1 MRRNLSTL
9 LALLGAAAALAAASA
24 ACPAGPV
31 EPAAETAPA
40 GPATTPVLTAL
51 DPQALYQGFTI
62 DHPWRAVL
70 ATVGKWKLT
79 PGEEW
84 REPVEGASSWVPFD
98 VLVMDPGGAE
108 VRVVAER
115 EDMLYAVWIPKEDL
129 ALVPVQA
136 VTLAPTK
143 GDGPDEDEPGVQL
156 AGGTPIEAL
165 EQQGGWTHV
174 RTKLGDVVAEG
185 WVPDTLLGRMY
196 RQSDFVVSE
205 ERVDLLPEVN
215 LEVFD
220 GTGPTA
226 SKIAT
231 LRPDAAQALRVRAL
245 APAANGWRE
254 IRYPNATV
262 IVRGFVQE
270 TGLATASTEHPAGS
284 THTISANRVRGDFA
298 WLQVP
303 VTTEV
308 RLSPDGDVFA
318 VTTMGTKL
326 IVAPGHTPNRTPV
339 TLKTIW
345 GDAPGFVACEPI
357 PDGMNQPV
365 IDTCVPPFEE

>member
-1 MRRNLSTL
+1 MRSNLPTL
-9 LALLGAAAALAAASA
+9 FALLGAATALASA
-24 ACPAGPV
+24 GCPTAPA
-31 EPAAETAPA
+31 EPAAETGPA
-40 GPATTPVLTAL
+40 IPATTPIPTAP
-51 DPQALYQGFTI
+51 DPQALYDGFTI

-70 ATVGKWKLT
+70 ASVGRWKLT
-79 PGEEW
+79 PQEEW

-115 EDMLYAVWIPKEDL
+115 EDMLYAVWIPREDL
-129 ALVPVQA
+129 AQVPVQA

-143 GDGPDEDEPGVQL
+143 GSTPDEDEPGVQL
-156 AGGTPIEAL
+156 AGGTPIETL
-165 EQQGGWTHV
+165 EQQGGWTRV
-174 RTKLGDVVAEG
+174 RTKLAELVAEG
-185 WVPDTLLGRMY
+185 WIPDTLLGRMY

-205 ERVDLLPEVN
+205 ERVDLLPEVS
-215 LEVFD
+215 LEVRD
-220 GTGPTA
+220 APSPTGA
-226 SKIAT
+226 LLAT

-254 IRYPNATV
+254 IRYPNATA

-270 TGLATASTEHPAGS
+270 SGLATASAENPGGS

-303 VTTEV
+303 VTTEI
-308 RLSPDGDVFA
+308 RLSADGDVFA

-345 GDAPGFVACEPI
+345 GDAPGFVSCEPI
-357 PDGMNQPV
+357 PEGMNQPV